1 MTSHPSHPPVSALRE
16 RMIEDM
22 TVRGFGAKTR
32 HDTSG
37 MSGRSRPSSAARPT
51 RRPPRRCA
59 ASSCTK
65 PRPVSE
71 RRAST
76 ARFGLRFLFT
86 VTLERPDLAR
96 RLTVVRQPRKLPLV
110 LSAAEVALLL
120 EAAPGPKYKAALAT
134 AYGAGLRV
142 AEVVALKVGDVDST
156 RMMLRVE
163 QGKGRRDRYAM
174 LSPQLLALLRAWWR
188 EGRRRGVML
197 PQGWLFP
204 GPGPV
209 DPLTTR
215 QLNRAVHAAAA
226 AAGIK
231 KRVTPHTLRHSF
243 ATHLLEQDID
253 IRVIQVLSGHAKL
266 DATAL
271 YAGRHHHDPRGDEPA
286 RPARAAHRGEA
297 ATAGLIRRPWAARGW
312 RSPTSSSPR
321 GRLAPGRCGACE
333 PRPAPGD
340 VGLKL
345 PYRGARRPRHAL

>member
-22 TVRGFGAKTR
+22 VVRGFGEKTR
-32 HDTSG
+32 HDYVRHVRMFSAFI
-37 MSGRSRPSSAARPT
+37 GRSPDTTTAEEVRRFQLHQTETGVGAPSINSA
-51 RRPPRRCA
+51 
-59 ASSCTK
+59 
-65 PRPVSE
+65 VS
-71 RRAST
+71 A
-76 ARFGLRFLFT
+76 LRFLFT
-86 VTLERPDLAR
+86 VTLDRPDLAR

-110 LSAAEVALLL
+110 LSAEEVALLL

-188 EGRRRGVML
+188 EGRRLGVML

-204 GPGPV
+204 GRNPV
-209 DPLTTR
+209 NPLTTR
-215 QLNRAVHAAAA
+215 QLRRAVHAAAEA
-226 AAGIK
+226 AEIK

-253 IRVIQVLSGHAKL
+253 IRVIQVLLGHAKL
-266 DATAL
+266 DTTAL
-271 YAGRHHHDPRGDEPA
+271 YARVA
-286 RPARAAHRGEA
+286 TTTIRAVMSPLDR
-297 ATAGLIRRPWAARGW
+297 L
-312 RSPTSSSPR
+312 RS
-321 GRLAPGRCGACE
+321 LAEGK
-333 PRPAPGD
+333 PRPQA
-340 VGLKL
+340 
-345 PYRGARRPRHAL
+345 

>member
-1 MTSHPSHPPVSALRE
+1 MTSHPSHSPVSALRE

-32 HDTSG
+32 HDYVRHVRAFAAFI
-37 MSGRSRPSSAARPT
+37 GRSPDTATAEEVRRFQLHQTETGVGAPSINSA
-51 RRPPRRCA
+51 
-59 ASSCTK
+59 
-65 PRPVSE
+65 VS
-71 RRAST
+71 A
-76 ARFGLRFLFT
+76 LRFLFS

-110 LSAAEVALLL
+110 LSAQEVALLL

-163 QGKGRRDRYAM
+163 QGKGRRDRHAM

-204 GPGPV
+204 GRDPIT
-209 DPLTTR
+209 PLTTR
-215 QLNRAVHAAAA
+215 QLNRAVHAAAET
-226 AAGIK
+226 AGIN

-253 IRVIQVLSGHAKL
+253 IRVIQVLLGHAKL
-266 DATAL
+266 DTTAL
-271 YAGRHHHDPRGDEPA
+271 YARVA
-286 RPARAAHRGEA
+286 TTTIRAV
-297 ATAGLIRRPWAARGW
+297 I
-312 RSPTSSSPR
+312 SPLD
-321 GRLAPGRCGACE
+321 RLGPLTEGQ
-333 PRPAPGD
+333 PRPEA
-340 VGLKL
+340 
-345 PYRGARRPRHAL
+345 